1 MNQTWE
7 NDKKPRFGSYFGP
20 FAPYSGHQIFFSKV
34 WFPHSLDIMDSYHH
48 VQYQEKLMIQ
58 SWENL
63 ETDGRTE
70 MDGRTDGRD
79 WFDRTLSD

>member
-58 SWENL
+58 NL
-63 ETDGRTE
+63 ET
-70 MDGRTDGRD
+70 DGRTDGRD